1 MAGWIKLHRKMVKW
15 EWYDDHNTCRLFL
28 HLLLTVNYKPTRWKG
43 IELLPGQRVFGLL
56 KLSEEC
62 GLSVQTI
69 RTCLTRLK
77 STREITIKST
87 NKFSILTIVKYDEYQ
102 IQEEEI
108 TIKSTNNQQ
117 TTNKQLTTSKEDIS
131 SNEDISKEGGEAHA
145 REAAPIFDKSFY
157 ISLLKRKER
166 GEPLTPQEKAYMQ
179 AYEKKLLGSSK
190 AKQPTPEETQQALL
204 EAAQWKQ
211 SKGIPLTASEEKLLK
226 GEGK

>member
-1 MAGWIKLHRKMVKW
+1 MAGWIKLHRKLKKWGWANKPNMVS
-15 EWYDDHNTCRLFL
+15 LFVW
-28 HLLLTVNYKPTRWKG
+28 LLMEAKTEECVYNGVK
-43 IELLPGQRVFGLL
+43 LLPGQVIFSYR
-56 KLSEEC
+56 KWEEKT
-62 GLSVQTI
+62 GISIQSL
-69 RTCLTRLK
+69 RTCIAALK
-77 STREITIKST
+77 STQEITHIST
-87 NKFSILTIVKYDEYQ
+87 QPKNILTIVNWEYYQ
-102 IQEEEI
+102 SKSKTQ
-108 TIKSTNNQQ
+108 THKSTQKP
-117 TTNKQLTTSKEDIS
+117 TRKSTLYKEDIS
-131 SNEDISKEGGEAHA
+131 EDISSKEGKEGREAHA